1 MPKIKNKKRYS
12 QVKGKSGVDVELPS
26 PRDLQKVLMK
36 ICCDSMTD
44 WQRKHVV
51 PSAKWRAPQYE
62 GPDPRTE
69 YHPRGLIKQYLGL
82 VNATLKTGESYKT
95 AGIPGASG
103 KGATTPQDR
112 TWIITQVLHR
122 GWTRPKSR
130 TGFMTFP
137 VKREE
142 LRNPAVVAPPPP
154 GISVTEDSV
163 WIIIPYARAN
173 KGPKLNRFYT
183 DAFMA
188 GESKIIEIIRAN
200 IKRGMKKEGKGIK
213 IRMVK

>member
-12 QVKGKSGVDVELPS
+12 QVKGKSGVDVELPK
-26 PRDLQKVLMK
+26 PKDLQKILIK
-36 ICCDSMTD
+36 ICCNSMTQ
-44 WQRKHVV
+44 WQRTYVL
-51 PSAKWRAPQYE
+51 PSAIQRAPLYS
-62 GPDPRTE
+62 GLDPRTE
-69 YHPRGLIKQYLGL
+69 YHPQGLLKRYLGL
-82 VNATLKTGESYKT
+82 VNAKVHTGETYKT
-95 AGIPGASG
+95 VGVPGSST

-122 GWTRPKSR
+122 GWTAPKSR

-137 VKREE
+137 VKREN
-142 LRNPAVVAPPPP
+142 LRNPSVVAPPPP
-154 GISVTEDSV
+154 GIKATEDSV

-188 GESKIIEIIRAN
+188 GEHKIIEIIRTN
-200 IKRGMKKEGKGIK
+200 IKRDLKKVGRGIK